1 MTQSRLRQWA
11 DRLKRTPLHP
21 QWLLGS
27 SESTAR
33 WVTEHARGDVLDIGA
48 ADRWIEPHLKH
59 VKRYIALDYPAT
71 GQELYDAQPCLFGSA
86 SQLPL
91 QDDSFDT
98 VILLEV
104 LEHLERPH
112 QALKEIQRVLRPGG
126 TLILSLPF
134 LYPVHDAPFDFQRYT
149 RFGLERELKASG
161 FQIEELENSLGSS
174 ESAGLIAAL
183 AISGAVV
190 GSLQQR
196 RPSLLIAPLLL
207 GLIPVINLTAWM
219 LGRITPTWWNLSA
232 GLRSRA
238 ISQ

>member
-1 MTQSRLRQWA
+1 LRQWA

-27 SESTAR
+27 SDSVAQ
-33 WVTEHARGDVLDIGA
+33 WVTEYAAGQVLDIGA

-59 VKRYIALDYPAT
+59 VERYIALDYPAT
-71 GQELYDAQPCLFGSA
+71 GQDLYGARPCLFGSA

-91 QDDSFDT
+91 QNDSFDT

-104 LEHLERPH
+104 LEHLERPE

-149 RFGLERELKASG
+149 PFGLERELKASG
-161 FQIEELENSLGSS
+161 FRIEELENTLGSS
-174 ESAGLIAAL
+174 ESAGLVAAL
-183 AISGAVV
+183 AVSGAIVESV
-190 GSLQQR
+190 QQR
-196 RPSLLIAPLLL
+196 RLSLLIAPLLVC
-207 GLIPVINLTAWM
+207 LIPIINLSACL
-219 LGRITPTWWNLSA
+219 LGHIAPNWASLSA

-238 ISQ
+238 ISL